1 MESILEFL
9 NYINELKEVWSVGA
23 FVCSITFQLT
33 AGLLLVNNT
42 SVSRKGIINAYCAQN
57 SGGIAF
63 EEDGILADDW
73 ALSEVIRT
81 SWINRFAFLYLFV
94 GYLLSIW
101 AEGPTEKIYSLMG
114 ILALVTV
121 LYFLTNKIAIYK
133 GKQFGELRIEDIP
146 LEHGVMWVILDS
158 NEKSVETFKDSFPKK
173 EIKKKYTKSYV
184 YNFDYEK
191 EFSIYRKACGKKLS
205 RHEIRMI
212 GDKIFCRYSDWSTYV
227 ENKYQDVTIDSLYE
241 FKRFLNHKM
250 RISKNYSGAYGAIIS
265 PFMFMFLGALS
276 TMVTSNIIIIIMF
289 YVFVLC
295 SPVKDMLKE
304 YSKDTLEV
312 VFYED
317 YIEVIERLIK
327 KKENEKNQENSR
339 P

>member
-1 MESILEFL
+1 
-9 NYINELKEVWSVGA
+9 
-23 FVCSITFQLT
+23 
-33 AGLLLVNNT
+33 
-42 SVSRKGIINAYCAQN
+42 
-57 SGGIAF
+57 
-63 EEDGILADDW
+63 
-73 ALSEVIRT
+73 
-81 SWINRFAFLYLFV
+81 
-94 GYLLSIW
+94 
-101 AEGPTEKIYSLMG
+101 
-114 ILALVTV
+114 
-121 LYFLTNKIAIYK
+121 
-133 GKQFGELRIEDIP
+133 
-146 LEHGVMWVILDS
+146 
-158 NEKSVETFKDSFPKK
+158 
-173 EIKKKYTKSYV
+173 
-184 YNFDYEK
+184 
-191 EFSIYRKACGKKLS
+191 
-205 RHEIRMI
+205 MI

-327 KKENEKNQENSR
+327 KKENEKNQENSQPQEQR
-339 P
+339 ILST